1 LSPAMSQK
9 TIKLKIKR
17 QDNPR
22 SKSYWQEF
30 EIPYQ
35 PLSNVISCLQDI
47 QKSPVAANDL
57 GVNPV
62 IWDCSCLE
70 EVCGSCTMVINGRVR
85 QACTALVDQIESP
98 IVLEP
103 MSKFPVIRDLM
114 VDRNRIF
121 RALKKVKAWVDI
133 DGSQDLGEGP
143 IMADSVR
150 ATRYT
155 LSECMSCGC
164 CLEACPQYTKDNSFL
179 GAAAFSQVR
188 LFNLHPTGAMHAD
201 ERLDEVMGKG
211 GIADCGN
218 AQACVEACPK
228 DIPLTDS
235 IADISRQTS
244 LKLLK
249 DLLLK

>member
-1 LSPAMSQK
+1 MNEK

-22 SKSYWQEF
+22 AKSYWQEF
-30 EIPYQ
+30 EVPYK
-35 PLSNVISCLQDI
+35 PLANVISCLQDI
-47 QKSPVAANDL
+47 QKSPVTKTKQT
-57 GVNPV
+57 VNPV
-62 IWDCSCLE
+62 TWDSNCLE
-70 EVCGSCTMVINGRVR
+70 EVCGSCTMVINGKVR
-85 QACTALVDQIESP
+85 QACTALVDNIEQP

-103 MSKFPVIRDLM
+103 MSKFPIVRDLQ
-114 VDRNRIF
+114 VDRSRMF
-121 RALKKVKAWVDI
+121 RALKKVKAWISI
-133 DGSQDLGEGP
+133 DGSHDIGEGP
-143 IMADSVR
+143 IMADPIR

-155 LSECMSCGC
+155 LSECMTCGC

-188 LFNLHPTGAMHAD
+188 LFNMHPTGAMEKE
-201 ERLDEVMGKG
+201 ERLDAVMGKG

-235 IADISRQTS
+235 IAEIGRDTS
-244 LKLLK
+244 LQLLK
-249 DLLLK
+249 NLFTK

>member
-1 LSPAMSQK
+1 MSQK

-22 SKSYWQEF
+22 SKPYWQEF

-47 QKSPVAANDL
+47 QKSPIAANDI

-85 QACTALVDQIESP
+85 QACTALVDQIDGP

-103 MSKFPVIRDLM
+103 MSKFPVVRDLM
-114 VDRNRIF
+114 VDRNRMF

-143 IMADSVR
+143 IMADSIR

-155 LSECMSCGC
+155 LSECMTCGC

-188 LFNLHPTGAMHAD
+188 LFNLHPTGAMNAD
-201 ERLDEVMGKG
+201 ERLEEIMGKG

-228 DIPLTDS
+228 NIPLTDS

-249 DLLLK
+249 DLLVK